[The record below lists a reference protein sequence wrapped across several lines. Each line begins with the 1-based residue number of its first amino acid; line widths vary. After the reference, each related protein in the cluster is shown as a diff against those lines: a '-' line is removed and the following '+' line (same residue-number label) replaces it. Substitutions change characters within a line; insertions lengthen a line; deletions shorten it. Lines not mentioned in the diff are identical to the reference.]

1 MTFHLN
7 NMSKYIK
14 SETPRTEICKI
25 RLTAKQKNALTRI
38 AHNENKTIT
47 RVIVESLT
55 QTKKIAS

>member
-1 MTFHLN
+1 
-7 NMSKYIK
+7 MSKYIK
-14 SETPRTEICKI
+14 AETPRTEICKI

-55 QTKKIAS
+55 ETKKIAS